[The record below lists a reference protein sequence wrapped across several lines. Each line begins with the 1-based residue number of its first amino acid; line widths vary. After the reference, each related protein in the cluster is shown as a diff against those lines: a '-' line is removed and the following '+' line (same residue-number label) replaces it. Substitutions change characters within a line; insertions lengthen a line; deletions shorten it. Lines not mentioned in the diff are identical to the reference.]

1 MITFYKFRDAD
12 GQEHGPISESALRGL
27 HQSGRISHD
36 TPVFDLGTGQWRAYG
51 DLAPIPE
58 LNPEPAP
65 IPVAA
70 PQSLPPAP
78 PRTPTAPSP
87 WAPPPASIRY
97 SESSSD
103 GKRLDHWDWI
113 IFLGTAVVLL
123 VANFM
128 SPSKS
133 AAVPGNSAYEAG
145 QTCGTFIGAF
155 LFPALFLLLRRWWG
169 RLVSVLG
176 CFGFWMIL
184 GILAAIALPALLG
197 QRQRA
202 REKANVPMTLTVHS
216 PAPWLSIQLPG
227 RYTEIPATSPNHMIA
242 VTQKAVATEGD
253 FQVEL
258 QLMEMAPGFRVIP
271 ENAIKSQKDNL
282 LANPKVTAENVRP
295 TQPVRYD
302 AGRGQSF
309 EFTTPT
315 PRGTTLM
322 RSVVLA
328 FPGDA
333 ENPTQG
339 LVLVMHGQG
348 SEAYLRAQMDRIVD
362 SIRYIH

>member
-12 GQEHGPISESALRGL
+12 GQEQGPISESALRNL
-27 HQSGRISHD
+27 HESGRITRD

-51 DLAPIPE
+51 DLAPVPGPS
-58 LNPEPAP
+58 PEPALP
-65 IPVAA
+65 PAA
-70 PQSLPPAP
+70 PQGLPPAP
-78 PRTPTAPSP
+78 PRPPAAPSP

-97 SESSSD
+97 TDSSS
-103 GKRLDHWDWI
+103 GSAGLDHWDWI
-113 IFLGTAVVLL
+113 IFLGSAVLVL
-123 VANFM
+123 VVNFM
-128 SPSKS
+128 NPSKPVP
-133 AAVPGNSAYEAG
+133 VPGNSAYEAG

-184 GILAAIALPALLG
+184 GIVAALAIPALLG

-202 REKANVPMTLTVHS
+202 REKANVPMTLTVRT

-227 RYTEIPATSPNHMIA
+227 RYTDIPATSPNHMIA
-242 VTQKAVATEGD
+242 VTRKAVATEGD

-271 ENAIKSQKDNL
+271 DNAIKSQRDNL
-282 LANPKVTAENVRP
+282 LANPKITAENLGP
-295 TQPVRYD
+295 IQPVRYGG
-302 AGRGQSF
+302 GRGQTF

-348 SEAYLRAQMDRIVD
+348 SDTYLRAQMDRIVE
-362 SIRYIH
+362 SIRYTH